1 MAPIPHKRHP
11 SLLPPEETMTQELMS
26 FEELFDLALL
36 YDLVDPADEDI
47 LETNDLLDLLEEL
60 HSF

>member
-1 MAPIPHKRHP
+1 
-11 SLLPPEETMTQELMS
+11 MTQELMS

>member
-1 MAPIPHKRHP
+1 MI
-11 SLLPPEETMTQELMS
+11 QELAD

-36 YDLVDPADEDI
+36 HDLVDPEDKDT

-60 HSF
+60 YSF